1 MDDEEVFGLSS
12 GEGEE
17 NEVGDNMAAAMSKVV
32 DSMSLTRK
40 PKTNAPDGE
49 TASRQVIL
57 RATERDHDR
66 WKQAAAAQNIS
77 MSEFIRNVC
86 NTSADQLLDCSHPVE
101 FRKTYP
107 WSDQCFKCG
116 MRLK

>member
-1 MDDEEVFGLSS
+1 MGEDEVFGEPS
-12 GEGEE
+12 
-17 NEVGDNMAAAMSKVV
+17 GDNMAAAMSKVV
-32 DSMSLTRK
+32 ESMPLTRK
-40 PKTNAPDGE
+40 PKTNTVDGE

-66 WKQAAAAQNIS
+66 WKGAAAAQNIS

-86 NTSADQLLDCSHPVE
+86 NAAADDLLDCKHPSP

-107 WSDQCFKCG
+107 WSDQCLKCG